1 MQYQAAAIQYDCRFM
16 EKEHNLECLSQLV
29 RQAANQG
36 AKLIVLP
43 EMCATGYYFNSMEQA
58 DRMAEEVPGGKTTAW
73 FTALAKELDCYIVA
87 GLPEVEDGKLYNTAI
102 LTGPT
107 GYIGRHRKMHH
118 FVPDSTWAKTGDHP
132 IEVFDT
138 PLGKIAIQICMDV
151 SYPETVRIAK
161 LLGAQVLCVPM
172 NWCEEV
178 MPSSIW
184 ITRSRENGL
193 YLVASNRAGMEKG
206 HAFTGAS
213 AIVAPDGH
221 VISCLPDGD
230 GIVMGTI
237 DLAFQPDMEEL
248 PGRRPALYRSLQL
261 QRYPWCQNNYYQ
273 NFATPPIPS
282 GDRRKVAVVQ
292 KKPGTRDENV
302 NEIKRAIAHAAQQ
315 GISLMVLPE
324 LFLDGVPASEAE
336 ARKNALKPESELI
349 CALSNLA
356 RQQNVDV
363 IVGLILEEG
372 NVLYNA
378 AACLLASGEIC
389 FYKKT
394 HLTQSDRM
402 WAQAGEDAGFFVDLP
417 YARVGVL
424 LGAESM
430 VTELPR
436 ILANYGCD
444 IVAIPSAAKHC
455 CAPYPGSANEESH
468 WHIARVRANEN
479 NTYMAFAGQ
488 EGVSGIFGPDM
499 FLSPRNEALLFHE
512 GTVELIVDTN
522 LILQDPQSQEYVINV
537 AREKPMMA
545 TRHIVWYDQLIQT
558 KSGD

>member
-1 MQYQAAAIQYDCRFM
+1 M
-16 EKEHNLECLSQLV
+16 
-29 RQAANQG
+29 
-36 AKLIVLP
+36 
-43 EMCATGYYFNSMEQA
+43 
-58 DRMAEEVPGGKTTAW
+58 
-73 FTALAKELDCYIVA
+73 
-87 GLPEVEDGKLYNTAI
+87 
-102 LTGPT
+102 
-107 GYIGRHRKMHH
+107 
-118 FVPDSTWAKTGDHP
+118 
-132 IEVFDT
+132 
-138 PLGKIAIQICMDV
+138 PL
-151 SYPETVRIAK
+151 
-161 LLGAQVLCVPM
+161 
-172 NWCEEV
+172 
-178 MPSSIW
+178 
-184 ITRSRENGL
+184 
-193 YLVASNRAGMEKG
+193 
-206 HAFTGAS
+206 
-213 AIVAPDGH
+213 
-221 VISCLPDGD
+221 
-230 GIVMGTI
+230 
-237 DLAFQPDMEEL
+237 
-248 PGRRPALYRSLQL
+248 
-261 QRYPWCQNNYYQ
+261 
-273 NFATPPIPS
+273 PPIPS